1 MSSMTVRRPAVAGVF
16 YPGEGRALQAEVA
29 AYLAEAKG
37 DARAVPAKIVLVPHA
52 GYVYSAPVAARAYA
66 RLTAQRGRI
75 RRVVI
80 AGPTHRVAVRGIAVP
95 TVDAFETPMGRVPID
110 REAIASLADLPQ
122 VVAHD
127 GAHAAEH
134 ALEVQLPFLQA
145 VLGEVAIVPLAVG
158 HLPPQQVAEVL
169 ERLWGGDET
178 LIVISSDLSHYRPY
192 AQARAVDERT
202 VQAILALD
210 ATLDHEQACGATP
223 LAGALIA
230 ARRHGLRAR
239 LLDLRNSGDTA
250 GDRSRVVG
258 YCAIAF
264 EPVRGAADADD
275 ARGEGTAG
283 GPDDADDADDDHAL
297 GAALTGRARNA
308 IGSALGL
315 PAVDEPAHQA
325 LARPG
330 ASFVT
335 LRRGAD
341 LRGCIGSLEARR
353 PLGEDVHHNARAAAF
368 QDPRFAPVTVR
379 EMQALRIEVSLL
391 GPASRIAAVDEAAL
405 LRQLQPGVDGLVLQ
419 WRGQRATFLPQVWE
433 QLPEPAAFVGA
444 LKRKAGLP
452 DGFWAADLQ
461 CARYGVRQFKEDIA

>member
-1 MSSMTVRRPAVAGVF
+1 M
-16 YPGEGRALQAEVA
+16 
-29 AYLAEAKG
+29 
-37 DARAVPAKIVLVPHA
+37 
-52 GYVYSAPVAARAYA
+52 
-66 RLTAQRGRI
+66 
-75 RRVVI
+75 
-80 AGPTHRVAVRGIAVP
+80 
-95 TVDAFETPMGRVPID
+95 
-110 REAIASLADLPQ
+110 
-122 VVAHD
+122 
-127 GAHAAEH
+127 
-134 ALEVQLPFLQA
+134 
-145 VLGEVAIVPLAVG
+145 
-158 HLPPQQVAEVL
+158 
-169 ERLWGGDET
+169 
-178 LIVISSDLSHYRPY
+178 
-192 AQARAVDERT
+192 
-202 VQAILALD
+202 
-210 ATLDHEQACGATP
+210 
-223 LAGALIA
+223 
-230 ARRHGLRAR
+230 
-239 LLDLRNSGDTA
+239 
-250 GDRSRVVG
+250 
-258 YCAIAF
+258 
-264 EPVRGAADADD
+264 
-275 ARGEGTAG
+275 
-283 GPDDADDADDDHAL
+283 
-297 GAALTGRARNA
+297 TGRARNA